1 MEDIFNALHETG
13 TAARVDPRTA
23 VMSTVINYIDRQ
35 TISVLLPTLRIA
47 LHLTSA
53 HYGMIMTGFM
63 LAYMI
68 GQVPGASCLI
78 GSGYAPG
85 LPSSSRFGQQQ
96 HSFKGLPGARL
107 VSESFAHSWG
117 WLRRATGL
125 RGQRRLHR
133 GFRKSGVL
141 WEWPF
146 STAAQQW
153 GRLQLR
159 R

>member
-1 MEDIFNALHETG
+1 MHSMKLERLRG
-13 TAARVDPRTA
+13 VDPRTA
-23 VMSTVINYIDRQ
+23 VHVYSHQLYRPSNHF
-35 TISVLLPTLRIA
+35 VLLPTLRIA

-85 LPSSSRFGQQQ
+85 LPSRRALVNSSTP
-96 HSFKGLPGARL
+96 SKGLPGARL
-107 VSESFAHSWG
+107 VSESFAHFMG
-117 WLRRATGL
+117 LAEAQLAL
-125 RGQRRLHR
+125 RGKD
-133 GFRKSGVL
+133 GCIVVSAKAACSGNGL
-141 WEWPF
+141 F

-153 GRLQLR
+153 GECSPR
-159 R
+159 